1 MQISYKKENLFFVL
15 FLMFFL
21 LFPSAGYFR
30 IYIIALNFACIFFLF
45 DYSKPIQLN
54 RPFFWVFC
62 FMIFLVAAINFR
74 HIFMRGF
81 KTGNYIREFT
91 ELLRFSI
98 VCFVLL
104 SNLKF
109 NEEKFRLF
117 IKVLLVF
124 MVLNSYV
131 MYFEF
136 FNRGSSNI
144 IYTTLRTMYQA
155 ARHSDMV
162 LYNMGISTTGALN
175 GLILNIIHIIFLNL
189 FNIEKNRKKSI
200 LYFIVML
207 ASAMGV
213 LTSGSRSNMIGL
225 FVSNIVFLSVNQF
238 FLKEKI
244 KSSLYFFYFL
254 GVVGLIYLISNIHN
268 AGLIKLGLLF
278 EDGGVS
284 KGLEGREI
292 FWNHYV
298 ATAEDYL
305 LGIFI
310 GWGKTFFIFEGNE
323 FFFTDN
329 DYLALILMFG
339 VIPAFIYVTVLV
351 FICVKAFLNKEKLS
365 IYKRIQV
372 YIICTF
378 LVVSYATVGLNEI
391 RFYVFIVI
399 FYKFDVYYRQR
410 LKNIRNDKT
419 ISNL

>member
-1 MQISYKKENLFFVL
+1 
-15 FLMFFL
+15 
-21 LFPSAGYFR
+21 
-30 IYIIALNFACIFFLF
+30 
-45 DYSKPIQLN
+45 
-54 RPFFWVFC
+54 
-62 FMIFLVAAINFR
+62 
-74 HIFMRGF
+74 
-81 KTGNYIREFT
+81 
-91 ELLRFSI
+91 
-98 VCFVLL
+98 
-104 SNLKF
+104 
-109 NEEKFRLF
+109 
-117 IKVLLVF
+117 
-124 MVLNSYV
+124 